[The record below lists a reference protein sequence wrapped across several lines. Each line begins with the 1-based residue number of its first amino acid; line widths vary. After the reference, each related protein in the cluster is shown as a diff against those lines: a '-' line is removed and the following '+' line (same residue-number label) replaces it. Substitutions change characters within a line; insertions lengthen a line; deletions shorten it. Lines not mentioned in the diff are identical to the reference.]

1 MAPDTLGA
9 RGIFLLL
16 FAAEIERR
24 SRDRD
29 DREKNPFFFRS
40 PRSRRSV
47 CVLIRARDHT
57 CGSTTFFSKDFTQN
71 ILKINEAIVVLR
83 SLRYI

>member
-1 MAPDTLGA
+1 MTPDTLGA

-29 DREKNPFFFRS
+29 EREKKPFFSARYDRS
-40 PRSRRSV
+40 GQYAS
-47 CVLIRARDHT
+47 
-57 CGSTTFFSKDFTQN
+57 
-71 ILKINEAIVVLR
+71 
-83 SLRYI
+83 

>member
-29 DREKNPFFFRS
+29 EREKNLFFPLATIAAVSMRPD
-40 PRSRRSV
+40 PRPWPYMW
-47 CVLIRARDHT
+47 INN
-57 CGSTTFFSKDFTQN
+57 FFQ
-71 ILKINEAIVVLR
+71 
-83 SLRYI
+83 

>member
-24 SRDRD
+24 SRDPD
-29 DREKNPFFFRS
+29 EREKNLSFSARHDRGGQYASWSAPVTIHVDQQLF
-40 PRSRRSV
+40 SV
-47 CVLIRARDHT
+47 KTSH
-57 CGSTTFFSKDFTQN
+57 
-71 ILKINEAIVVLR
+71 KI
-83 SLRYI
+83 Y

>member
-1 MAPDTLGA
+1 MTPDTLGA
-9 RGIFLLL
+9 RRIFLLL

-24 SRDRD
+24 SRDREE
-29 DREKNPFFFRS
+29 REKKPFFFRS
-40 PRSRRSV
+40 LRSRRSV